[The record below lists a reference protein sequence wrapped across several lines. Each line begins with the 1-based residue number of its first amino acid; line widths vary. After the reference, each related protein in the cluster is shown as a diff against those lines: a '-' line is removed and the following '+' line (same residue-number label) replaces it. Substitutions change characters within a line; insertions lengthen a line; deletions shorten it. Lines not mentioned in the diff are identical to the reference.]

1 MRYEA
6 YIRKDWREV
15 GQAYVVAARMR
26 DNGRVELGALLLDL
40 WCLGVRD
47 AVFVDN
53 YTDREFREALE
64 RHLPDDEREP
74 LHPAM
79 AKKLVEG
86 AVEYAQKLGFAPH
99 RDYRKACRVFNG
111 IDAAAC
117 PETFSYGKDGKPMF
131 ISGESFSQERIARVL
146 AMLEARCGKDG
157 FHYVCQAEDLEA
169 DAGESAVEAGDE
181 KDPLATRQA
190 LLDRLEEEPGAV
202 PRFYE
207 VSGLIT
213 GMQLCPQVIMPT
225 KLVEVLWGPNGRH
238 WGDAAGTKDFLAL
251 LMNYWN
257 GVRNVVMT
265 SVDSRFPEDEH
276 PVDVWEEDF
285 EDPRDLLVAT
295 FEWAIGFKRAT
306 TLWPEAWGKTLARP
320 DLAPDWAVV
329 HWWADFEKLRSP
341 GDITAVI
348 KTKPERTLNRAV
360 TALARALRTPEPW
373 PG

>member
-15 GQAYVVAARMR
+15 GQAYVVAARIR
-26 DNGRVELGALLLDL
+26 DNGRVELGAFLLDL

-47 AVFVDN
+47 AVFADN
-53 YTDREFREALE
+53 YSDREFREDLE
-64 RHLPDDEREP
+64 QHLPDDQREP
-74 LHPAM
+74 FHPAM

-111 IDAAAC
+111 INAAAC
-117 PETFSYGKDGKPMF
+117 PETFTYGKDGKPMF

-146 AMLEARCGKDG
+146 AILEARCGKDG
-157 FHYVCQAEDLEA
+157 FHYVCQVEDPEA
-169 DAGESAVEAGDE
+169 DAGESEEAAGDE
-181 KDPLATRQA
+181 YDPLATRQA
-190 LLDRLEEEPGAV
+190 LLDWLKGEPAAV

-225 KLVEVLWGPNGRH
+225 KLLEVLWGPKGRPR
-238 WGDAAGTKDFLAL
+238 GDLAETKNFLAL

-257 GVRNVVMT
+257 DVSHVVTT
-265 SVDSRFPEDEH
+265 SVESRFPENEH
-276 PVDVWEEDF
+276 PMDVWEEDF
-285 EDPRDLLVAT
+285 EDPRDLLAAT

-306 TLWPEAWGKTLARP
+306 TLWPGAWGNTLTRP
-320 DLAPDWAVV
+320 DLAPEWAVV
-329 HWWADFEKLRSP
+329 HWWADFEKRRSP
-341 GDITAVI
+341 GELTAVI
-348 KTKPERTLNRAV
+348 QTKPVRTLNRAV
-360 TALARALRTPEPW
+360 TALARALRTPKP
-373 PG
+373 